1 MTTWTFWRATL
12 ERAVRTFAQ
21 VLAAVLGADAV
32 DILTVDWPA
41 ALATAAGAALL
52 AVLTAV
58 ATPGGPGATETPTPS
73 RADPLAARRASRP

>member
-21 VLAAVLGADAV
+21 ALVAVLGADAV
-32 DILTVDWPA
+32 DVLSVDWPA

-73 RADPLAARRASRP
+73 RSDPLAGRAGRP